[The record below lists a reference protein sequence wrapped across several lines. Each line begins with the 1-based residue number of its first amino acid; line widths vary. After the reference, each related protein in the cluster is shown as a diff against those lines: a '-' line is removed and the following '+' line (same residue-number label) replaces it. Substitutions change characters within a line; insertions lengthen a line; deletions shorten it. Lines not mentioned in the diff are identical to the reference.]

1 MAQSQSFETFQSS
14 MHLSYSQMHDG
25 DGYDLGSL
33 AKIDV
38 QEYPKASTLLGDRL
52 QSSSA
57 DWRDVEALAVLAGL
71 GDQDARAKLRA
82 AVDHP
87 DNKIR
92 LRVTRELAQLGEDVD
107 SEKPIIEALAHG
119 RMDSAFSNAIDTAPE
134 HNTERVRQAVL
145 NCALEGAEPE
155 ARVNAAALALFLAGL
170 TDDPFD
176 WDHRPFFLR
185 FGSDDPKEVAAAHAD
200 LLGQIATP

>member
-1 MAQSQSFETFQSS
+1 MAQSQFFETFLSS
-14 MHLSYSQMHDG
+14 MNLTYSQMHDG
-25 DGYDLGSL
+25 EGYDLDAL
-33 AKIDV
+33 AKIDAV
-38 QEYPKASTLLGDRL
+38 EHPKATTLLGDRL

-71 GDQDARAKLRA
+71 GDQDARTKLRA

-92 LRVTRELAQLGEDVD
+92 LRVTRELAQLNEDVD
-107 SEKPIIEALAHG
+107 SEKPIVEALAHG
-119 RMDSAFSNAIDTAPE
+119 RMDSAFSNAIDSAPD
-134 HNTERVRQAVL
+134 HNTERVRRAVL
-145 NCALEGAEPE
+145 ACALDGVEPE
-155 ARVNAAALALFLAGL
+155 ACVNAAALALFLAGL

-185 FGSDDPKEVAAAHAD
+185 FGSDDPKEVAAAHTE
-200 LLGQIATP
+200 LLGRIATA